1 MPLQLD
7 ITYSFQRLLE
17 KSRNIDGRLV
27 SRQLTHIVD
36 SFILSKFESSKIGL
50 KSGDELC
57 IVAMGGYGRMEMAPH
72 SDIDLLYL
80 HNGIKEKD

>member
-7 ITYSFQRLLE
+7 ISYSFQRLLE
-17 KSRNIDGRLV
+17 KSKNVGGRLV

-36 SFILSKFESSKIGL
+36 SFILSKFESSKVGL
-50 KSGDELC
+50 KSKDKLC
-57 IVAMGGYGRMEMAPH
+57 IVALGGYGRMEMAPH

-80 HNGIKEKD
+80 HNGIKE